1 MKLRNRILGSFILI
15 IAVAVVVMA
24 FTSRIYI
31 NNIFDRYAE
40 SYRSVVAEQWEYL
53 LKSYYQRQGSW
64 AGVEN
69 ILNSRRRNSPALRG
83 HMGGNIRGMLP
94 GEELVLTDEKGMVLF
109 DSQDEIWGEV
119 LPQHYLDRGIPL
131 VIDGNRIGTLI
142 MQPEASRAVL
152 TMEEQFSRSVI
163 LAVLWGGLAALLA
176 GTVLSFLLTGQIS
189 KPLALLTSS
198 AKRFARRDFKHRVQI
213 NSKDEVGKLA
223 DAFNFMADS
232 IEKNERLRR
241 NLTADVSHELR
252 TPLTILRGN
261 FESLQAGRK
270 PTMELISSLHDE
282 VLRLSRLVSDL
293 ESINLAEAG
302 KLPLHYKEVEVSSLC
317 SRASFPFQHEAQERE
332 INFSWQVEDKLES
345 WGMDEDRI
353 MQVLINLL
361 ANAFRFT
368 PDRGKILLQAEQSN
382 GNLVI
387 YIIDSGPGISQEDI
401 PFIFERFYKT
411 GRGRGEGSG
420 LGLSIAKSFVEA
432 HGGTIS
438 ADTLPD
444 AGSIFT
450 FSIPPSK

>member
-1 MKLRNRILGSFILI
+1 MKLRNKILGAFIFI
-15 IAVAVVVMA
+15 IAVAVIVMA

-40 SYRSVVAEQWEYL
+40 SYRSVVAEQWEYVL
-53 LKSYYQRQGSW
+53 NSYYQRQGSW
-64 AGVEN
+64 AGVESF
-69 ILNSRRRNSPALRG
+69 LNSRGKASPRG
-83 HMGGNIRGMLP
+83 HMGSNMRGILP

-109 DSQDEIWGEV
+109 DSQDEIWGDI
-119 LPQHYLDRGIPL
+119 LPQNYLDRGTPL
-131 VIDGNRIGTLI
+131 VIEGKRIGTLI
-142 MQPEASRAVL
+142 LQPEASRAVL

-163 LAVLWGGLAALLA
+163 MAVLWGGMAAVLA
-176 GTVLSFLLTGQIS
+176 GTVLSFLLTGQIA

-198 AKRFARRDFKHRVQI
+198 AKRFARRDFSHRVEI

-232 IEKNERLRR
+232 IEDNERLRR

-282 VLRLSRLVSDL
+282 VLRLSRLVRDL

-302 KLPLHYKEVEVSSLC
+302 KLPLHYKDVDVSSLC
-317 SRASFPFQHEAQERE
+317 SRASLPFQHEATERE
-332 INFSWQVEDKLES
+332 ILFTWEVDGSLKSWT
-345 WGMDEDRI
+345 MDEDRI
-353 MQVLINLL
+353 MQVLVNLL

-368 PDRGKILLQAEQSN
+368 PDRGKILLKAGKLN
-382 GNLVI
+382 GELVI
-387 YIIDSGPGISQEDI
+387 KIIDSGPGISKEDI
-401 PFIFERFYKT
+401 PYIFERFYKS
-411 GRGRGEGSG
+411 GRGRDEGSG

-432 HGGTIS
+432 HGGKIS
-438 ADTLPD
+438 ADTFPNG
-444 AGSIFT
+444 GSILT
-450 FSIPPSK
+450 FSIPQTK